1 MNMYIIN
8 EESHGVGA
16 NDFQA
21 SSSNICFDCWLQ
33 FVAVANN
40 APEVINLMT
49 TFIHGLNIQ

>member
-1 MNMYIIN
+1 MNVYIIN